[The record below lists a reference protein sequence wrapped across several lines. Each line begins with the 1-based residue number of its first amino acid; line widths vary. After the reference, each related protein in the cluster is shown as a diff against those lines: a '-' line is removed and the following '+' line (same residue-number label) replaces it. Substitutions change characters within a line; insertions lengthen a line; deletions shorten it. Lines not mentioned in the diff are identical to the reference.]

1 MDHSVKHH
9 KPKEG
14 RKGKIP
20 PAPRKIIGLPN
31 PDKLKHETYEDYPSD
46 FNIARFPVPF
56 RCVILGKVNS
66 GKSLIVKHIL
76 MARQEAKPKFKEVYI
91 VHGCENSE
99 EYDDVEPTEIMKE
112 IPSYTDFDPD
122 TLKLLIID
130 DFDFTMI
137 TREQLTRLSELFRFG
152 STHCNMS
159 IILAHQSW
167 FRIPKIIKDTANVFV
182 IFRPHDLDELKTI
195 GRRVGLSKDVIV
207 NIFDSHLP
215 NWRDSLCIDLNP
227 KSPSKFRKN
236 LFEPLNLE

>member
-1 MDHSVKHH
+1 
-9 KPKEG
+9 
-14 RKGKIP
+14 
-20 PAPRKIIGLPN
+20 
-31 PDKLKHETYEDYPSD
+31 
-46 FNIARFPVPF
+46 
-56 RCVILGKVNS
+56 
-66 GKSLIVKHIL
+66 

-130 DFDFTMI
+130 DFDFTQI
-137 TREQLTRLSELFRFG
+137 DSASLKRLSELFRFG

-167 FRIPKIIKDTANVFV
+167 FRIPKIVKDCANVFV

-195 GRRVGLSKDVIV
+195 GRRVGLSKQIIV
-207 NIFDSHLP
+207 QIFDRHLP

-227 KSPSKFRKN
+227 KSPAKYRKN